1 MKTRLF
7 LLLIAVSLFATQAYT
22 TPTIDEGKAIFTTRC
37 AACHNINKTL
47 TGPALA
53 GIDKKR
59 SIDWIISF
67 VKSSQSMVKSGD
79 KDAIAIFEQFSKIPM
94 PDHPDFSD
102 DQIKSILEYIISE
115 SKPAENAA
123 APFAIPLK
131 IRPDFKPFTT
141 SDYGFFIGFL
151 AVVVLLIMVLLFA
164 VQAKSFQREMRNKK
178 FSS

>member
-1 MKTRLF
+1 MKTRFPLL
-7 LLLIAVSLFATQAYT
+7 LLLISFYTTQSIA

-37 AACHNINKTL
+37 AACHNVNKTL

-53 GIDKKR
+53 DVEKR
-59 SIDWIISF
+59 RSVEWIIQF
-67 VKSSQSMVKSGD
+67 IKSSQAMVKSGD
-79 KDAIAIFEQFSKIPM
+79 KDAIALFEKFNKLPM

-115 SKPAENAA
+115 SKPVENTA

-131 IRPDFKPFTT
+131 KRPDFKPFTT

-151 AVVVLLIMVLLFA
+151 AVVVLLIMALLFA
-164 VQAKSFQREMRNKK
+164 VQAKSFQREIRNKK